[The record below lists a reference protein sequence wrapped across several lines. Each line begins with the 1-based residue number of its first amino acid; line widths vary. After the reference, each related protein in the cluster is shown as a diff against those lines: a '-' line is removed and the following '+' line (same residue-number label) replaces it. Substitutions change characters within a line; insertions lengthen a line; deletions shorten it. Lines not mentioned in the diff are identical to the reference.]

1 MESTDEA
8 CLARSHCPLNPDN
21 VRQLGV
27 IFVTKS
33 RILGTLEEPSNLQLE
48 QWSSVPIADS
58 TDQDAHVHAFV
69 AKHERCH
76 HADLNVV

>member
-1 MESTDEA
+1 MESTDEV

-27 IFVTKS
+27 IFVTAS
-33 RILGTLEEPSNLQLE
+33 RVLETSEKPSNFQLE
-48 QWSSVPIADS
+48 QWLSVPTVDS
-58 TDQDAHVHAFV
+58 TDRNARVHAFV
-69 AKHERCH
+69 AKHEHCH